1 MTEAVTLER
10 AQELDAF
17 VAAQPGGHYMQ
28 TSRYGLSRPDYHW
41 DGLLLKNDRG
51 VIEASIAL
59 HSRPVRFL
67 GRKLFYAPRGP
78 VFTSPESF
86 RAIIQAAKD
95 FALARGGYLLRID
108 PAIGEEDV
116 AFRQEADAMGFRF
129 DVRSDYSTFQA
140 RCVYQTSLAGLT
152 PEQLMSRF
160 HSKTRYNIRLAIRRG
175 VRIREGSREDLPV
188 FSRMMAQTAR
198 RDGFTPR
205 SEAFFARLLDG
216 MGEQACLLLAE
227 KDGQVLAGAIE
238 VFMGKKA
245 WYAFGCSFSQ
255 GREDMPNYLLQWDMM
270 CRALERGCTIFDF
283 RGVEGP
289 PTPDNPHYGLH
300 RFKQGFDAQ
309 YVKYAGQ
316 LDLTLRPVDKWL
328 IDRLQG
334 LYSFIRSQKTNQGE
348 KKDEGT
354 GQCLSAGGELQV

>member
-1 MTEAVTLER
+1 MLEHVTLEQAR
-10 AQELDAF
+10 ELDAF
-17 VAAQPGGHYMQ
+17 VAAHPRGHYMQ

-41 DGLLLKNDRG
+41 DGLLLKNEQG
-51 VIEASIAL
+51 VIEASVAL

-78 VFTSPESF
+78 IFTSAEAF
-86 RAIIQAAKD
+86 RAIIQAAKE

-108 PAIGEEDV
+108 PAIEEEDT
-116 AFRQEADAMGFRF
+116 AFRQEAEAMGFRF

-140 RCVYQTSLAGLT
+140 RCVYQTNLAGLT

-160 HSKTRYNIRLAIRRG
+160 HSKTRYNIRLAVRRG
-175 VRIREGSREDLPV
+175 VQVREGSRTDLPV
-188 FSRMMAQTAR
+188 FIRMMEQTAQ
-198 RDGFTPR
+198 RDDFTAR
-205 SEAFFARLLDG
+205 SEAFFAQLLDG
-216 MGEQACLLLAE
+216 MGEDACLLLAE
-227 KDGQVLAGAIE
+227 KDGQVLAGVIE

-255 GREDMPNYLLQWDMM
+255 GRENMPNFLLQWEMLR
-270 CRALERGCTIFDF
+270 RALERGCTIFDF
-283 RGVEGP
+283 QGVEGP

-316 LDLTLRPVDKWL
+316 LDLTLRPVDKWI

-334 LYSFIRSQKTNQGE
+334 LYQRVRSPKTGKGE

-354 GQCLSAGGELQV
+354 GQRLPAGGELQV